1 MKCEKTLNHMY
12 SKALKYAKT
21 PIMPIEITE
30 LSNIGRW
37 KVGSKSLENSLNS
50 FIVKIAKSSSNTFA
64 FGITKP

>member
-1 MKCEKTLNHMY
+1 MY
-12 SKALKYAKT
+12 SKALKYGKT

-50 FIVKIAKSSSNTFA
+50 FIVKIGKSTSNTFA
-64 FGITKP
+64 FGVTKPQGIDF